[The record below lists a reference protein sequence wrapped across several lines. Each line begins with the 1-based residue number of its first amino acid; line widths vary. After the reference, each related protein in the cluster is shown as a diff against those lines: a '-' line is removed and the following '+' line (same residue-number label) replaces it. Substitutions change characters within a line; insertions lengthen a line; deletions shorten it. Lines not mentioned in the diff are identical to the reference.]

1 MRTRILRYARLW
13 AGWCL
18 VVVGAITAPT
28 PLPIGYVLIVFGLAI
43 LVHESRFV
51 RRGVR
56 RLRARYPRAESW
68 LLRAKHYAPGFA
80 RRVIELTDPAPRRER
95 AAARAALRAARRA
108 GAGAGAGENGRP

>member
-13 AGWCL
+13 AGWLL
-18 VVVGAITAPT
+18 VIVGAITAPT
-28 PLPIGYVLIVFGLAI
+28 PVPIGYVLIIFGLAI

-56 RLRARYPRAESW
+56 RLRARYPRAEGW
-68 LLRAKHYAPGFA
+68 LHKSKQYAPGFA
-80 RRVIELTDPAPRRER
+80 RRVIELTDPAPRRQR

-108 GAGAGAGENGRP
+108 GAEAGENGRP